1 MALVLLPMV
10 LEIAFDMIWLIPNNL
25 ELSGEKR
32 ERGRDITLRS
42 ARKKKINKM
51 RVLNFSVMYI

>member
-10 LEIAFDMIWLIPNNL
+10 LKIAFDMIWLIPNNL

-42 ARKKKINKM
+42 ARKK
-51 RVLNFSVMYI
+51 